1 MKCAGGPT
9 YLLMGEI
16 STINNPPDVAT
27 HLTTAQQPGAIHSAA
42 IHSGSTQ
49 PASKEAAQ
57 QAPEDAS
64 QLTKLSSVLNGLK
77 RGATAMRAQV
87 TQAMGAVR
95 SGDYHVDPLQ
105 VSRSIVLDS
114 LAWRR

>member
-1 MKCAGGPT
+1 VKCAGGPT

-16 STINNPPDVAT
+16 STINNPPNAA
-27 HLTTAQQPGAIHSAA
+27 AQLRSAQAASAIH
-42 IHSGSTQ
+42 
-49 PASKEAAQ
+49 PASKGATQ
-57 QAPEDAS
+57 QAPEDAT

-95 SGDYHVDPLQ
+95 SGDYNVDPLQ

>member
-1 MKCAGGPT
+1 
-9 YLLMGEI
+9 MGEI
-16 STINNPPDVAT
+16 STIHNPPDAAT
-27 HLTTAQQPGAIHSAA
+27 HLRTGQTASAIH
-42 IHSGSTQ
+42 
-49 PASKEAAQ
+49 PALKDATQ
-57 QAPEDAS
+57 QAPEDAT

-87 TQAMGAVR
+87 TLAMSAVR

>member
-1 MKCAGGPT
+1 
-9 YLLMGEI
+9 MGEI
-16 STINNPPDVAT
+16 STINNPPDAAT
-27 HLTTAQQPGAIHSAA
+27 NLQKHAGKTSSAWLHPFG
-42 IHSGSTQ
+42 IERCRQ
-49 PASKEAAQ
+49 Q
-57 QAPEDAS
+57 QAPEDAT

-87 TQAMGAVR
+87 THAMAAVR

>member
-1 MKCAGGPT
+1 
-9 YLLMGEI
+9 MGEI
-16 STINNPPDVAT
+16 STIHNRPDAAT
-27 HLTTAQQPGAIHSAA
+27 DLRNTRAERQAGEASHSA
-42 IHSGSTQ
+42 
-49 PASKEAAQ
+49 SKDGAQ

-77 RGATAMRAQV
+77 RGASAMRAQV
-87 TQAMGAVR
+87 THAMTAVR

-114 LAWRR
+114 MARR

>member
-1 MKCAGGPT
+1 
-9 YLLMGEI
+9 MGEI
-16 STINNPPDVAT
+16 STINNRPAAAT
-27 HLTTAQQPGAIHSAA
+27 DMRGTQAERPATGAVS
-42 IHSGSTQ
+42 
-49 PASKEAAQ
+49 PASKDAAQ

-77 RGATAMRAQV
+77 RGASAMRAQV
-87 TQAMGAVR
+87 THAMSAVR

-114 LAWRR
+114 MAWRR

>member
-1 MKCAGGPT
+1 
-9 YLLMGEI
+9 MGKI
-16 STINNPPDVAT
+16 STIHNPPDTAT
-27 HLTTAQQPGAIHSAA
+27 QLK
-42 IHSGSTQ
+42 SGRPEHPPDSVLS
-49 PASKEAAQ
+49 ASKDATQ
-57 QAPEDAS
+57 QAPEDAT
-64 QLTKLSSVLNGLK
+64 QFTKLSSVLNGLK

-87 TQAMGAVR
+87 TQAMSAVR

>member
-16 STINNPPDVAT
+16 STINNPPDPAT
-27 HLTTAQQPGAIHSAA
+27 HLR
-42 IHSGSTQ
+42 STQ
-49 PASKEAAQ
+49 VEHRPPGSIHPASKDAAQ

-114 LAWRR
+114 MAWRR

>member
-1 MKCAGGPT
+1 
-9 YLLMGEI
+9 MGEI
-16 STINNPPDVAT
+16 STINNQPDVAT
-27 HLTTAQQPGAIHSAA
+27 HLRTAQQPGAIHSAS
-42 IHSGSTQ
+42 IQ

-114 LAWRR
+114 MAWRR

>member
-1 MKCAGGPT
+1 
-9 YLLMGEI
+9 MGEI

-27 HLTTAQQPGAIHSAA
+27 HLRSAQVEHHPPSSIHSA
-42 IHSGSTQ
+42 
-49 PASKEAAQ
+49 SKDAAQ
-57 QAPEDAS
+57 QRASEDAT

-87 TQAMGAVR
+87 TLAMGAVR

-114 LAWRR
+114 MAWRR

>member
-1 MKCAGGPT
+1 MKRAGRPT

-16 STINNPPDVAT
+16 STIHNPPAAAT
-27 HLTTAQQPGAIHSAA
+27 HLRTGQAASAIH
-42 IHSGSTQ
+42 
-49 PASKEAAQ
+49 PASKDATQ
-57 QAPEDAS
+57 QAPEDAT

-87 TQAMGAVR
+87 MQAMSAVR
-95 SGDYHVDPLQ
+95 SGDYNIDPLQ

-114 LAWRR
+114 LACRR

>member
-1 MKCAGGPT
+1 
-9 YLLMGEI
+9 MGEI
-16 STINNPPDVAT
+16 STINNPPDAAM
-27 HLTTAQQPGAIHSAA
+27 HLRSAQVEHHPPSSIHSA
-42 IHSGSTQ
+42 
-49 PASKEAAQ
+49 SKDAAQQ
-57 QAPEDAS
+57 QAPEDAT

-114 LAWRR
+114 MAWRR

>member
-1 MKCAGGPT
+1 
-9 YLLMGEI
+9 MGEI
-16 STINNPPDVAT
+16 STIHNRPDAAT
-27 HLTTAQQPGAIHSAA
+27 DLRNTRAERPKSEAIHSV
-42 IHSGSTQ
+42 
-49 PASKEAAQ
+49 PKDAAQ

-77 RGATAMRAQV
+77 RGASAMRAQV
-87 TQAMGAVR
+87 THAMTAVR

-114 LAWRR
+114 MARR

>member
-1 MKCAGGPT
+1 
-9 YLLMGEI
+9 LLMGQI
-16 STINNPPDVAT
+16 TTINNSLDQTT
-27 HLTTAQQPGAIHSAA
+27 HLQRAEQSTSYAA
-42 IHSGSTQ
+42 
-49 PASKEAAQ
+49 PKDAPQ

-77 RGATAMRAQV
+77 RGATVMRAQV
-87 TQAMGAVR
+87 TQAMTAVK
-95 SGDYHVDPLQ
+95 SGNYHVDPME

>member
-1 MKCAGGPT
+1 
-9 YLLMGEI
+9 MGEI
-16 STINNPPDVAT
+16 STIHGRPAT
-27 HLTTAQQPGAIHSAA
+27 ATDFRSTQADRHAPGASQAA
-42 IHSGSTQ
+42 
-49 PASKEAAQ
+49 PKDAAP

-77 RGATAMRAQV
+77 LGTTQMRAHV
-87 TQAMGAVR
+87 MHAMDAVR

-114 LAWRR
+114 LARR

>member
-27 HLTTAQQPGAIHSAA
+27 DLRSAQIEHHPPSSIHSAA
-42 IHSGSTQ
+42 KDATQ
-49 PASKEAAQ
+49 P
-57 QAPEDAS
+57 APEDAS

-95 SGDYHVDPLQ
+95 SGDYRVDPLQ

-114 LAWRR
+114 MAWRR

>member
-1 MKCAGGPT
+1 MKCAGRPT

-27 HLTTAQQPGAIHSAA
+27 DLRSAQIEHHPPGSIH
-42 IHSGSTQ
+42 
-49 PASKEAAQ
+49 PASKDAAQ

-114 LAWRR
+114 MAWRR

>member
-1 MKCAGGPT
+1 
-9 YLLMGEI
+9 MGEI
-16 STINNPPDVAT
+16 STIHNPPDVAT
-27 HLTTAQQPGAIHSAA
+27 TQLRNTQQAGVIH
-42 IHSGSTQ
+42 
-49 PASKEAAQ
+49 PASKDATQ

-87 TQAMGAVR
+87 TQAVSAVR

>member
-27 HLTTAQQPGAIHSAA
+27 DLRSTRIEHHPPGSIH
-42 IHSGSTQ
+42 
-49 PASKEAAQ
+49 PASKDAAQ
-57 QAPEDAS
+57 QAPPEDAS

-114 LAWRR
+114 MAWRR

>member
-1 MKCAGGPT
+1 
-9 YLLMGEI
+9 MGEI
-16 STINNPPDVAT
+16 STINNLPDVAT
-27 HLTTAQQPGAIHSAA
+27 HLRTAQQPAA
-42 IHSGSTQ
+42 IHSV
-49 PASKEAAQ
+49 SKEAAQ

-87 TQAMGAVR
+87 TQAMDAVR